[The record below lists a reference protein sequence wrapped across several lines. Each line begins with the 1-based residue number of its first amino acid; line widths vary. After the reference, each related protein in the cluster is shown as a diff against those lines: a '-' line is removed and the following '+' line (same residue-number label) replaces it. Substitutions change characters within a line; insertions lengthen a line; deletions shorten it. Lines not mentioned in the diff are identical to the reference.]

1 MKVKVTRILQLAA
14 PLVPLLA
21 GVAHAAGAGASPM
34 AGVFTTV
41 EGWLTG
47 DIAEW
52 LGICAIVGLGALIW
66 FAHDY
71 GHIFGYTFKG
81 ILGIAVVVFAITEYT
96 TAFGGGA
103 TIGGTSILAYASSLT
118 TIMVSAAVYSLSAIV
133 IGKYRKS
140 AVPA

>member
-1 MKVKVTRILQLAA
+1 MKVSRIFQMVA
-14 PLVPLLA
+14 PLTVAMA
-21 GVAHAAGAGASPM
+21 GVAHAAGAGTSPM
-34 AGVFTTV
+34 AAVFTTV

-71 GHIFGYTFKG
+71 GHIFGYMFKG
-81 ILGIAVVVFAITEYT
+81 ILGVAVVVFAITEYT

-103 TIGGTSILAYASSLT
+103 TIGGTVILIYTSFLPSIILSVVICSLIAT
-118 TIMVSAAVYSLSAIV
+118 AISQHRR
-133 IGKYRKS
+133 GPNR
-140 AVPA
+140 A

>member
-1 MKVKVTRILQLAA
+1 MKAKRVLQLTAA
-14 PLVPLLA
+14 LVPMMA
-21 GVAHAAGAGASPM
+21 SIAHAAGTDSPM

-71 GHIFGYTFKG
+71 GHIFGYMFKG
-81 ILGIAVVVFAITEYT
+81 ILGVAVVVFAIVEYT
-96 TAFGGGA
+96 TAFAGGA
-103 TIGGTSILAYASSLT
+103 TLGASSLGS
-118 TIMVSAAVYSLSAIV
+118 IGAVLPLTLAICAYCLMA
-133 IGKYRKS
+133 IAISKYR
-140 AVPA
+140 APARRD

>member
-1 MKVKVTRILQLAA
+1 MVKASRILQLAA

-21 GVAHAAGAGASPM
+21 GVAHAAGGGASPM
-34 AGVFTTV
+34 AGVFATV

-103 TIGGTSILAYASSLT
+103 TIGGASAITFASLLP
-118 TIMVSAAVYSLSAIV
+118 TIIIATAAFSAAAVAICKHQSA
-133 IGKYRKS
+133 
-140 AVPA
+140 PQE

>member
-1 MKVKVTRILQLAA
+1 MRVKRALTLAA
-14 PLVPLLA
+14 ASSLYA
-21 GVAHAAGAGASPM
+21 GPAFAVGAGASPM

-71 GHIFGYTFKG
+71 GHIFGYMFKG
-81 ILGIAVVVFAITEYT
+81 ILAVAVVVFAIVEYT
-96 TAFGGGA
+96 TAFAGGA
-103 TIGGTSILAYASSLT
+103 TIGTTAVLAH
-118 TIMVSAAVYSLSAIV
+118 AAPLPSVLVAVVVYSLIAIA
-133 IGKYRKS
+133 ISKYRRR
-140 AVPA
+140 ATCA

>member
-1 MKVKVTRILQLAA
+1 MKTSKVVQLAA
-14 PLVPLLA
+14 PLVPLMA

-34 AGVFTTV
+34 AAVFTTV

-71 GHIFGYTFKG
+71 GHIFGYVFKG
-81 ILGIAVVVFAITEYT
+81 FLAVAVVVFAITEYT
-96 TAFGGGA
+96 TAFAGGA
-103 TIGGTSILAYASSLT
+103 TIGSTAILAYAALLPPIMGAMVAISLIATAISQYRQRT
-118 TIMVSAAVYSLSAIV
+118 TCV
-133 IGKYRKS
+133 
-140 AVPA
+140 